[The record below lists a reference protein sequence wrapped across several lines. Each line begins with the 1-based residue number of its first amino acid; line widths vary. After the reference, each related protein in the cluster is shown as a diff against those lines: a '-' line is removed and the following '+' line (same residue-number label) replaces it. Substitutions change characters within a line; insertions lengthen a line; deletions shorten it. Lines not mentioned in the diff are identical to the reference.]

1 MVPVSIGGAMVHP
14 GDLLH
19 GDCNGV
25 VVVPNEI
32 AADVAGLC
40 GEYVA
45 AEDLVL
51 EYLQGGEVSVEGL
64 KQARAESKR
73 RITALVERVRTS

>member
-1 MVPVSIGGAMVHP
+1 M
-14 GDLLH
+14 H

-25 VVVPNEI
+25 VIIPKAVAEEVV
-32 AADVAGLC
+32 ALC

-45 AEDLVL
+45 AEEVVL

-64 KQARAESKR
+64 KAARAESKR
-73 RITALVERVRTS
+73 RIGEFVARYK